1 MDIWF
6 TLFVTVAG
14 LLAAGGFSLLLIGYI
29 SSLLACF
36 SYGARWSLTVLLLPI
51 VGGIW
56 FAYAHKEEHLK
67 TGRQLLGG
75 VLCLLAALAMLY
87 GAGPAMVRYMA
98 ENMKNEQAPGSTATP
113 VPTSVPTPVAPT
125 AKP

>member
-36 SYGARWSLTVLLLPI
+36 AYGARWALTVLLLPF

-56 FAYAHKEEHLK
+56 FAYAHRDEHLK
-67 TGRQLLGG
+67 TGRQLLAG
-75 VLCLLAALAMLY
+75 LICLVAALAMLY
-87 GAGPAMVRYMA
+87 GGGPSMVRYMA
-98 ENMKNEQAPGSTATP
+98 ENMKNEQAAGSTSA
-113 VPTSVPTPVAPT
+113 PTPAVPVVEPAT
-125 AKP
+125 KP